1 MKHPN
6 WLVFIL
12 LVTTAL
18 LLGSC
23 VWPSA
28 RSGQNRH
35 ALKAESG
42 PVTLNF
48 WHTHNDDE
56 TKSLQDLLRAF
67 QQQYP
72 HITVNLQYVPFSD
85 ALNKYKT
92 VAQAG
97 NAPDIFRAEIAW
109 TADLASMGYLL
120 GLDALLSEAERRDY
134 IPQALAYNQYKG
146 HLWGVPQVTDC
157 LALLYNRQYLKG
169 HKLPQSA
176 NELVQLGKQLTH
188 IDKKDPQKNKYG
200 FFLMGNPYWYV
211 PFIWG
216 FGGELI
222 VNGQV
227 KIAEPPAV
235 KALEFL
241 VGLRTQSKIV
251 PNEVD
256 FSNGYENQQIGFK
269 SGKYAM
275 ILNGPW
281 ATADILAGDAFKN
294 PAHLGIAKIPGTEG
308 RYGSPVGGHNYV
320 IASTTPY
327 ALAAWSLVQ
336 FLNRPENQAQL
347 ALKNNL
353 LPSRRST
360 YELPAVKKNRII
372 QDFRVVLESA
382 NIRPVLPQSGALF
395 LDLTPAYQAVLL
407 QEKSPEQALKEVE
420 AAWRKL
426 LQEE

>member
-12 LVTTAL
+12 SVTTAL

-28 RSGQNRH
+28 RSGQKH
-35 ALKAESG
+35 QPLKAESG

-56 TKSLQDLLRAF
+56 TKTLQEMLRDF
-67 QQQYP
+67 QQQNP
-72 HITVNLQYVPFSD
+72 QITVNLQQVPFSD

-120 GLDALLSEAERRDY
+120 GLDALLTETERRDY
-134 IPQALAYNQYKG
+134 IPQAMAYNQYKG

-157 LALLYNRQYLKG
+157 LALLYNRETLKG
-169 HKLPQSA
+169 KKMPQSA
-176 NELVQLGKQLTH
+176 NELVQLGKELTY
-188 IDKKDPQKNKYG
+188 IDKQEPQKNKYG
-200 FFLMGNPYWYV
+200 FFLRGDPYWYV
-211 PFIWG
+211 PFIWA
-216 FGGELI
+216 FGGDLI
-222 VNGQV
+222 AGSQI
-227 KIAEPPAV
+227 KIAEPAAV
-235 KALEFL
+235 QALAFL
-241 VGLRTQSKIV
+241 VSLRTQSKIV
-251 PNEVD
+251 PDVVD
-256 FSNGYENQQIGFK
+256 FANDYENQQIGFK

-275 ILNGPW
+275 IINGPW
-281 ATADILAGDAFKN
+281 STADILSGDEFKQPDN
-294 PAHLGIAKIPGTEG
+294 LGIAKIPGTEG
-308 RYGSPVGGHNYV
+308 RFGSPVGGHNYV
-320 IASTTPY
+320 IASTTPH

-336 FLNRPENQAQL
+336 FLNQPVNQARF
-347 ALKNNL
+347 ALQNNL
-353 LPSRRST
+353 LPTRRST
-360 YELPAVKKNRII
+360 YELPEVKKNRII

-382 NIRPVLPQSGALF
+382 NIRPVLPQAGALF
-395 LDLTPAYQAVLL
+395 VDLKPAFQAVLL